1 MPTAFDRLEYAIPG
15 SNGISLDKKLAD
27 QIRKHFNTDRENRFQ
42 LFLLAAGIR
51 NKYLNKKT
59 GHYSGDFDD
68 WFRKNK
74 MEDVYG
80 GVKNFIKYASA
91 GDVVAHTAFNTSDPE
106 KYLQQL
112 PISLRALYEISF
124 ILKGSIEKKNNWFLL
139 CLNHRQFI
147 KLENGKEV
155 PTRDKSTIPLINKHV
170 TAPEIKAWLENRNN
184 PVETLKQ
191 KRKDDRVLL
200 LATISVS
207 GSLYDFNKKTGDHIG
222 SAKLQ
227 EVQRLMKELT
237 RLFSKTEKIIKIDSN
252 LPELETKYQKR
263 VTQYDPA
270 YKILK
275 KKKPMNRAV
284 K

>member
-1 MPTAFDRLEYAIPG
+1 MPTAFDHLEYAIPG

-27 QIRKHFNTDRENRFQ
+27 QIRKHFNTDRQNRFQ

-51 NKYLNKKT
+51 NKYLDKKKRE
-59 GHYSGDFDD
+59 YSKDFDE
-68 WFRKNK
+68 WFRKHK

-80 GVKNFIKYASA
+80 GITNFIKYASA

-112 PISLRALYEISF
+112 PTSLRALYEISF
-124 ILKGSIEKKNNWFLL
+124 ILKLSIEKKNNWFLL
-139 CLNHRQFI
+139 CLTHRQFI

-155 PTRDKSTIPLINKHV
+155 STRDKSTVPLINRHV
-170 TAPEIKAWLENRNN
+170 TAPEIRAWLENRNN

-207 GSLYDFNKKTGDHIG
+207 GSLYNFNKKTGDHIG
-222 SAKLQ
+222 AAKLQ
-227 EVQRLMKELT
+227 EVQRLMTELT
-237 RLFSKTEKIIKIDSN
+237 GIFSKTEKIIKIDSN
-252 LPELETKYQKR
+252 LLELETKYEKR
-263 VTQYDPA
+263 KQQYDPA
-270 YKILK
+270 AKILK
-275 KKKPMNRAV
+275 KKKPPKKTV